1 MEAVRDHSGRSGFV
15 IALAAML
22 LGACSSVPPPQEQ
35 LAAADLAVREADEAE
50 AGAHAAALLRK
61 ARDKLEQARAALQA
75 KEHLAARRLAE
86 QALVDA
92 QRAETEA
99 RAALASES
107 LAEMERSMD
116 QLRRESEIEVV
127 PALAPGDML

>member
-1 MEAVRDHSGRSGFV
+1 MEPIRDQRGRGGLTLV
-15 IALAAML
+15 LASIL
-22 LGACSSVPPPQEQ
+22 LAACSSVPPPQEQ

-50 AGAHAAALLRK
+50 AGAHAAAPLRK

-92 QRAETEA
+92 QRAEAEA
-99 RAALASES
+99 RAAVAGQSFE
-107 LAEMERSMD
+107 EMQRSIED
-116 QLRRESEIEVV
+116 LRRGVV
-127 PALAPGDML
+127 TDLPRS

>member
-1 MEAVRDHSGRSGFV
+1 MKPIRDRHGPRGPSLL
-15 IALAAML
+15 LASL
-22 LGACSSVPPPQEQ
+22 LLAACSSVPPPQEQ

-50 AGAHAAALLRK
+50 AGAHAAAPLRR

-92 QRAETEA
+92 QRAEAEA
-99 RAALASES
+99 RAAVAGGS
-107 LAEMERSMD
+107 LEEMQRGIED
-116 QLRRESEIEVV
+116 LRRQAMSDL
-127 PALAPGDML
+127 PRS